1 MEHYM
6 SALEVKELSHPAG
19 EVLKIAVG
27 KTLDLHSQGSVT
39 MPAGSTLQMVSGYR
53 TTSATTTSNTLNSTG
68 FTASITPKAI
78 GSKLHVQIVT
88 NVQTATTTQGAGLAI
103 FLGATNLHGEAA
115 YGIGQFVHSAASG
128 STDEYFNVYID
139 AIYTTTSLAVH
150 NFELYF
156 RVWGGTDSV
165 RVNRHAGFTQA
176 TIVEYAQ

>member
-1 MEHYM
+1 M
-6 SALEVKELSHPAG
+6 SVIEVKELSHPAG
-19 EVLKIAVG
+19 EVLKIAAG

-53 TTSATTTSNTLNSTG
+53 TTSAATNSSTLNSTG

-88 NVQTATTTQGAGLAI
+88 NIQTSGSISGAGLAI
-103 FLGATNLHGEAA
+103 FLGSTNLHGDAA
-115 YGIGQFVHSAASG
+115 YGMGQFVHSAASG

-139 AIYTTTSLAVH
+139 AIYTATSLAVH
-150 NFELYF
+150 TFELYF
-156 RVWGGTDSV
+156 RAWGSGGTV
-165 RVNRHAGFTQA
+165 TLNQHAGFTQA

>member
-1 MEHYM
+1 M
-6 SALEVKELSHPAG
+6 SVIEVKELSHPAG
-19 EVLKIAVG
+19 EVLKIAAG

-39 MPAGSTLQMVSGYR
+39 MPAGSALQMVSGYR
-53 TTSATTTSNTLNSTG
+53 TTAAVTTSDVLNPTG

-88 NVQTATTTQGAGLAI
+88 NVHTLASTSGAGLAI
-103 FLGATNLHGEAA
+103 FLGSTNLHANAA
-115 YGIGQFVHSAASG
+115 YGIGQFIHSAATG

-156 RVWGGTDSV
+156 RVWGGTGSV
-165 RVNRHAGFTQA
+165 SVNRHAGFTQA

>member
-6 SALEVKELSHPAG
+6 SVIEVKELSHPAG
-19 EVLKIAVG
+19 EVLKIAAG
-27 KTLDLHSQGSVT
+27 KTLDLHSQGDVK

-53 TTSATTTSNTLNSTG
+53 TTAATTTSGVLNPTG

-88 NVQTATTTQGAGLAI
+88 NLQTAGEMSGAGLAI
-103 FLGATNLHGEAA
+103 FLGSTNLHANAA
-115 YGIGQFVHSAASG
+115 YGIGQFVHSAATG

-156 RVWGGTDSV
+156 RGWGSAGSV
-165 RVNRHAGFTQA
+165 TVNQHAGFTQA

>member
-1 MEHYM
+1 M
-6 SALEVKELSHPAG
+6 SAIEVKELSHPAG
-19 EVLKIAVG
+19 EVLKIAAG

-53 TTSATTTSNTLNSTG
+53 TTAATTTSDVLNPTG

-88 NVQTATTTQGAGLAI
+88 NIQTAGSISGAGLAI
-103 FLGATNLHGEAA
+103 FLGSTNLHGEANH
-115 YGIGQFVHSAASG
+115 GMGQFVHSAATG

-139 AIYTTTSLAVH
+139 AVYTTTSLAVH

-156 RVWGGTDSV
+156 RVWGGTDSIT
-165 RVNRHAGFTQA
+165 VNQHAGFTQA